1 MVIKKIRI
9 VTDSI
14 GVETRIDWEGAWKFS
29 WVMTLSVFLDEELH
43 DTVVCSCQNSPN
55 CTLGFMHFT
64 ECKLYQRKWRRKGGG
79 KVKEKRKRTANKN

>member
-29 WVMTLSVFLDEELH
+29 WVMIFSVFLDEELRY
-43 DTVVCSCQNSPN
+43 TVVCSCQNSPN

-64 ECKLYQRKWRRKGGG
+64 ECKLHQRKGRRKGRG
-79 KVKEKRKRTANKN
+79 KGEGEEEEENGK